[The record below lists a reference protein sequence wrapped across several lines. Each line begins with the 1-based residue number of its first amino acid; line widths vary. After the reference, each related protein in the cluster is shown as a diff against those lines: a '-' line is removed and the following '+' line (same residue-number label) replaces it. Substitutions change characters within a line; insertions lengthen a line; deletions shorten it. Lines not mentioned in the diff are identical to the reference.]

1 MARSFASIAS
11 ASLRTADGKADSR
24 RKLIGAVR
32 AAAKRRG
39 IDDDDRKAIQLEV
52 TGKASM
58 ADMDGAEI
66 GKVLDRL
73 NRDAGGRALGAWQAR
88 PHQAKVRALWWTL
101 YWLGEVPEPNERAL
115 DAFVLR
121 QAGVF
126 SLRFLDNRASLS
138 VIEALKAIAA
148 RAGVRWP
155 EVARLKADGNPTD
168 AAAMRRYE
176 REAVL
181 RAIWQK
187 LIDRGIVR
195 AYADWRDYAGAA
207 FKRMPNLAWSNREL
221 DDVIRL
227 IGKKLRTAIAKD
239 AAGD

>member
-11 ASLRTADGKADSR
+11 ASLKTADGKADSR

-39 IDDDDRKAIQLEV
+39 IDDDDRKAIQIEV

-73 NRDAGGRALGAWQAR
+73 NRDAGGRSLGDWQAR

-121 QAGVF
+121 QAGVS
-126 SLRFLDNRASLS
+126 SLRFLDHRAALS
-138 VIEALKAIAA
+138 VIEGLKAIAE

-155 EVARLKADGNPTD
+155 VAAALKALGNPTD
-168 AAAMRRYE
+168 AAAMRSFE
-176 REAVL
+176 RHAVL
-181 RAIWQK
+181 NAIWLK
-187 LIDRGIVR
+187 LIDRGVVR
-195 AYADWRDYAGAA
+195 AYADWRDYAAAA
-207 FKRMPNLAWSNREL
+207 FKRPPNLAWSDREL
-221 DDVIRL
+221 DDAIRL
-227 IGKKLRTAIAKD
+227 IGKKWRTAIAKG
-239 AAGD
+239 AAAD